1 MEKKSISQINK
12 EFKDNSKFIK
22 TDITVEKYNY
32 AKNLLEKQNFYTNK
46 NMQKISDIVEKE
58 FNSKLVFFTLPN
70 SNFYWKD
77 NQLYIY
83 KDTFDFENEL
93 PYRKKNFYEFNYLR
107 GKIISDQIMTFV
119 KNLNQFV

>member
-1 MEKKSISQINK
+1 
-12 EFKDNSKFIK
+12 
-22 TDITVEKYNY
+22 
-32 AKNLLEKQNFYTNK
+32 
-46 NMQKISDIVEKE
+46 MQKISDIVEKE

-93 PYRKKNFYEFNYLR
+93 PIEKKNFYEFNYLR
-107 GKIISDQIMTFV
+107 GKIISDQIMIICKKLESICINGFDDLKLTADDFNDQFHLNEIGSKKVSNYLNV
-119 KNLNQFV
+119 KFQNVRF